1 MTVTFEAGETVARV
15 SVQITNDNMVE
26 NVEEFTATLSSSES
40 NVMIGQDRA
49 TVTVQDNDG

>member
-1 MTVTFEAGETVARV
+1 MTVTFQTGETGARV

-49 TVTVQDNDG
+49 TVTVLDNDG

>member
-40 NVMIGQDRA
+40 NVMIIEDRA
-49 TVTVQDNDG
+49 TVTVLDNDG